1 MLKRVLTG
9 ILSGDESS
17 QLISSFDTI
26 GDIAIV
32 KVPDLVVG
40 KKKEIA
46 NAILQNVKHIHTVL
60 RQTGPV
66 TGEYRVRELEYLAGE
81 DKTTTLHKE
90 HGCVFEVDLSRVYF
104 SPRLSEERKRIANQ
118 IAGTD
123 HTVVVNM
130 FSGVG
135 PFSIMI
141 AKSNPNATIYSIESN
156 PDGYRLM
163 IRNSRLNKVDGKI
176 IPILGDAASK
186 VRERLIGVGDHVL
199 MPLPEGSHNYLDSAL
214 LALKPRG
221 GIIHYYRN
229 LKQSD
234 NTNEEIK
241 NELALH
247 ISQPWEVT
255 ASRIVSDVGP
265 GWIQVVTDVK
275 VQGNS

>member
-40 KKKEIA
+40 KKEEIA
-46 NAILQNVKHIHTVL
+46 NAILQNIKHIQTVL
-60 RQTGPV
+60 RQIGPV

-104 SPRLSEERKRIANQ
+104 SPRLSEERKRIATQISGSNQ
-118 IAGTD
+118 TI
-123 HTVVVNM
+123 VVNM

-135 PFSIMI
+135 PFSILI

-156 PDGYRLM
+156 PDGYKLM
-163 IRNSRLNKVDGKI
+163 IKNSRLNKVDGKI

-186 VRERLIGVGDHVL
+186 VRERLVGVGDHVL

-214 LALKPRG
+214 LALKPSG

-229 LKQSD
+229 IKHTD

-241 NELALH
+241 NELAAH
-247 ISQPWEVT
+247 ISQPWEVI

>member
-9 ILSGDESS
+9 ILSGDESN

-26 GDIAIV
+26 GDIAVV
-32 KVPDLVVG
+32 KVPDLVLG
-40 KKKEIA
+40 KKEEIA

-60 RQTGPV
+60 RQIGPV
-66 TGEYRVRELEYLAGE
+66 SGEYRVRELEYLAGE

-90 HGCVFEVDLSRVYF
+90 HGCVYEVDLSKVYF
-104 SPRLSEERKRIANQ
+104 SPRLSEERKRIATQ
-118 IAGTD
+118 IAGSD
-123 HTVVVNM
+123 HTIVVNM

-156 PDGYRLM
+156 PDGYELM

-186 VRERLIGVGDHVL
+186 VKENLTGVADHVL
-199 MPLPEGSHNYLDSAL
+199 MPLPEESHNYLGHAV
-214 LALKPRG
+214 LALKPGG

-229 LKQSD
+229 IKQSD
-234 NTNEEIK
+234 NMKDEIED
-241 NELALH
+241 ELAAH
-247 ISQPWEVT
+247 ISGPWEVT
-255 ASRIVSDVGP
+255 ATRIVSEVGP
-265 GWIQVVTDVK
+265 GWVQVVTDVN
-275 VQGNS
+275 VLGSS